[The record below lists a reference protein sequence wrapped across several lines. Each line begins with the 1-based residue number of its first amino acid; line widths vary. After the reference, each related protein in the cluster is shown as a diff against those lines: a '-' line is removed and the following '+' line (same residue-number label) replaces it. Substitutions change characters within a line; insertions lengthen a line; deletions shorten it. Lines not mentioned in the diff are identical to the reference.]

1 MVVTSLGDA
10 FEILISYLLVR
21 KATSLKKVVVNKKGE
36 NEEVNLLDD
45 WLVTKMYIN
54 IALDF
59 AAGFIPVAGDLLDF
73 WYRANTRNAWILD
86 NFLTDLG
93 QTRLQSKTAVEK
105 GGVPSTMQYAPDGR
119 DLEQGVL
126 TYATPAAVPPARTP
140 APRAQQSPAPYRSTP
155 PGRSLTGQRTPNP
168 GGRTPQDPRDRGY
181 R

>member
-1 MVVTSLGDA
+1 MEVTSLGDA

-21 KATSLKKVVVNKKGE
+21 KVTSLKKVVVKKGE
-36 NEEVNLLDD
+36 NKEVNLVDD
-45 WLVTKMYIN
+45 WLVTQMYIN
-54 IALDF
+54 IAVDF

-86 NFLTDLG
+86 NFLTDLAQKRLQG
-93 QTRLQSKTAVEK
+93 QTDVEK
-105 GGVPSTMQYAPDGR
+105 GGMQYAPDGR
-119 DLEQGVL
+119 DLEQGVM
-126 TYATPAAVPPARTP
+126 TYATPAVVPPARTP